1 LNIDIL
7 IDGQIRKKVAS
18 GCNAGD
24 WAWVYHS

>member
-18 GCNAGD
+18 GCDAGD
-24 WAWVYHS
+24 WVWV